1 MEVTMSRKN
10 AKYKRGN
17 ILQLADKLT
26 SSDRQNDHGD
36 FADNA
41 KVTAEFWTTYKGVEF
56 SPHDVPVMLALLKVA
71 RIKQNPEHVDNYV
84 DMCGYGAL
92 AGEQVPAR
100 GKQ

>member
-1 MEVTMSRKN
+1 M
-10 AKYKRGN
+10 
-17 ILQLADKLT
+17 
-26 SSDRQNDHGD
+26 
-36 FADNA
+36 
-41 KVTAEFWTTYKGVEF
+41 WTTYKGVEF
-56 SPHDVPVMLALLKVA
+56 TPHDVPVMLALLKVA